1 MVGKGEQ
8 VAIKVI
14 CKHMKQIW
22 RTHWSGFLT
31 SQRPTPS
38 LELAVVSILDSTG
51 LNITA

>member
-1 MVGKGEQ
+1 
-8 VAIKVI
+8 
-14 CKHMKQIW
+14 MKKNYN
-22 RTHWSGFLT
+22 THWRGFLT

>member
-1 MVGKGEQ
+1 
-8 VAIKVI
+8 
-14 CKHMKQIW
+14 MKKNYS
-22 RTHWSGFLT
+22 THWRGFLT